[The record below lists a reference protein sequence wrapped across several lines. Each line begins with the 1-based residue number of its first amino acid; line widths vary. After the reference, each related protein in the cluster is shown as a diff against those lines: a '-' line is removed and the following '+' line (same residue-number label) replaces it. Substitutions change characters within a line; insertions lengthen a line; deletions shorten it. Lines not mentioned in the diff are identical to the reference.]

1 MENKRSKTILVAVD
15 VAVITFGVVSVHI
28 RQQKLDVPF
37 NANPRLDL
45 LGRCA

>member
-1 MENKRSKTILVAVD
+1 MKSKKSKAIWVAV
-15 VAVITFGVVSVHI
+15 AGIITFGAVIVQI